1 MNIFWSRVRLE
12 VEYFLYHETRRL
24 IISLLH
30 CNLVSLSFISFW
42 QKVISHF
49 MKNCISH
56 SVKLISHAQQ
66 SYTYRVS
73 RQVLDSLIE
82 CDNPIGLWWVWVA
95 YPKTTIPYQD
105 GCLPQPSGTKPFLK
119 NPNNCY
125 SPNNL
130 NNCYNPNNFSHF
142 GHYIFQ
148 RQLINQV
155 NVGMGGGTQYH
166 GTMVPQDYTKN

>member
-1 MNIFWSRVRLE
+1 MQ
-12 VEYFLYHETRRL
+12 T
-24 IISLLH
+24 
-30 CNLVSLSFISFW
+30 
-42 QKVISHF
+42 
-49 MKNCISH
+49 
-56 SVKLISHAQQ
+56 
-66 SYTYRVS
+66 TYRVS

-82 CDNPIGLWWVWVA
+82 CDNPIGLWWVWVAYPKTTIPYQDGCLPQPSGTKPFLKNPIICYSPNYYSQLVLDGLIGHDNQIGLWWVWVA

>member
-1 MNIFWSRVRLE
+1 MSIVTFLFVIGLFFCPECIFS
-12 VEYFLYHETRRL
+12 FQ
-24 IISLLH
+24 ILL
-30 CNLVSLSFISFW
+30 NFQLALKE
-42 QKVISHF
+42 KVIFAKTKTSLNF
-49 MKNCISH
+49 
-56 SVKLISHAQQ
+56 
-66 SYTYRVS
+66 TYRVS

>member
-1 MNIFWSRVRLE
+1 MDTEHFSRSGVKKLPWE
-12 VEYFLYHETRRL
+12 ATDTKKTY
-24 IISLLH
+24 
-30 CNLVSLSFISFW
+30 CMGLSFFLDVPPLTI
-42 QKVISHF
+42 V
-49 MKNCISH
+49 
-56 SVKLISHAQQ
+56 
-66 SYTYRVS
+66 YRYRVS